1 MNSEAL
7 IHAILFDGTGG
18 GKRLSWQEVLD
29 WKASMGVLWLHF
41 VLTEPGVEDWIRND
55 SGLSPMVA
63 DALMA
68 QETRPRTHVFGDGVL
83 LALRGINLNPNADPE
98 DMVSIRI
105 WADST
110 RVITSQRRA
119 LQSVQDIA
127 DQLEQKR
134 GPRGSAEFI
143 VNLTNQIVWRMGDTL
158 EGVEERIDY
167 LEDLVLAEAA
177 ATLRLDLANL
187 RRQTISLRRY
197 LSPQKEALNRLIVE
211 QISWLDETQRLR
223 LREIGDRLIRYIE
236 NLDEVRDR
244 AAVTQ
249 EELMSRVSEQL
260 NSRMYV
266 LSVVAAVFMPLGF
279 FTGLLGINVGGI
291 PGVDNPH
298 AFFIFMAILMIIS
311 VLQVTL
317 FKVKKWF

>member
-7 IHAILFDGTGG
+7 IHAILLDGAGG
-18 GKRLSWQEVLD
+18 GRRLTWQEVLD
-29 WKASMGVLWLHF
+29 WKAPLGILWLHF
-41 VLTEPGVEDWIRND
+41 VLTEPGVEDWVRNHSD
-55 SGLSPMVA
+55 LSPMVA

-68 QETRPRTHVFGDGVL
+68 QETRPRTLVFGKGL
-83 LALRGINLNPNADPE
+83 LLSLRGINLNPEADPE

-110 RVITSQRRA
+110 RIITTQRRD
-119 LQSVQDIA
+119 LQSVQDVA
-127 DQLEQKR
+127 DQIEQHR
-134 GPRGSAEFI
+134 GPCNTAEFL
-143 VNLTNQIVWRMGDTL
+143 VNITNQIVWRMGDTL
-158 EGVEERIDY
+158 EGVEERIDF
-167 LEDLVLAEAA
+167 LEDQVLAQAA
-177 ATLRLDLANL
+177 ASLRLDLANL

-223 LREIGDRLIRYIE
+223 LREISDRLIRYIE

-266 LSVVAAVFMPLGF
+266 LSVVAAIFLPLGF
-279 FTGLLGINVGGI
+279 FTGLLGINVGGL
-291 PGVDNPH
+291 PGVENPN
-298 AFFIFMAILMIIS
+298 AFGTFAVILVVIVI
-311 VLQVTL
+311 LQTTL
-317 FKVKKWF
+317 FKIKKWF